1 MTAAVLDLKLPKY
14 FPSDLELPL
23 PPEHKTWHTERLCPT
38 LLAYALDTDRA
49 LFIAQLH
56 HWLQYEDFGVYKHG
70 WHWIWNT
77 EWEWQEQFPWWSED
91 KTGHIRRSLER
102 EGYVV
107 SNNFSRT
114 PLNRTKYSTLD
125 YYKIALETGWNP
137 LVLDLS
143 RDYPHP
149 PQFVK
154 GQRQRGRHRS
164 DQVELVYSD
173 TEENPEPS
181 LSDDSAKIQNLS
193 RSDAK
198 VDSVKNQLST
208 IYKKN
213 SLSTKNRTDRI
224 KRESDLC
231 ESVIP
236 SGNQDSDGFDP
247 WLDVDNDSQV
257 VAEPPKSHSSK
268 PESKGWDKY
277 SAPVAGQFAKSEQ
290 QNKGQQTKPVKQ
302 VEMEREPYEWEIAL
316 NRPYDVFL
324 RWWADRKY
332 VPQGGR
338 WEADALG
345 NAYSEFYNNPHKVTA
360 VIFPQFLEFMQQVA
374 SNQNQARFAGLK
386 VILPSCFKVLPIPT
400 HENVQQLMANIQVLI
415 DDDAQ
420 VADRQEIATPSCNQ
434 SISFEQAT
442 DTSIAPLPEL
452 TPVEALPPAN
462 NPLTLEEQVKIKQIQ
477 WRNVPLLRGVIT
489 EWVNKTDCVVLG
501 SNGPELAPSIDPGD
515 KEPKS
520 PTKSP
525 EPLDPAPLAPPDE
538 ADSSKESAPD
548 EAGTAQ
554 KTGLEPTV
562 AKESGFN
569 STANEPDSD
578 EYLEPPDPKDFTP
591 PRGEPV

>member
-1 MTAAVLDLKLPKY
+1 MSAIPQY
-14 FPSDLELPL
+14 FPDNLDLPL
-23 PPEHKTWHTERLCPT
+23 PTSHKTWHTERLCPP
-38 LLAYALDTDRA
+38 LLAYALGTDQA

-137 LVLDLS
+137 LGLDLS

-173 TEENPEPS
+173 TSENPEPS

-198 VDSVKNQLST
+198 VDSGKNQLST

-213 SLSTKNRTDRI
+213 SLSTKKRI
-224 KRESDLC
+224 SKIERESDLC
-231 ESVIP
+231 DSVIP
-236 SGNQDSDGFDP
+236 SGNEDSDGFDP
-247 WLDVDNDSQV
+247 WLEVDNDSQV
-257 VAEPPKSHSSK
+257 LDSQPLSHSSK
-268 PESKGWDKY
+268 PESKGQDKY
-277 SAPVAGQFAKSEQ
+277 SAPVAGQFVKSEQ
-290 QNKGQQTKPVKQ
+290 PNKQPQTREKPELNERGPYTTQFSDNREVNASEAPARYDRVHCRTKPVKQ

-332 VPQGGR
+332 VPQEGK
-338 WEADALG
+338 WAADALG

-400 HENVQQLMANIQVLI
+400 KENVQQLMANIQVLI

-420 VADRQEIATPSCNQ
+420 VASRQGIATPSCNQ
-434 SISFEQAT
+434 SISYEQAT
-442 DTSIAPLPEL
+442 DTSIAPLQSL

-515 KEPKS
+515 YEPKS

-525 EPLDPAPLAPPDE
+525 EPLDPAPLAPPAE
-538 ADSSKESAPD
+538 ADIKSA
-548 EAGTAQ
+548 
-554 KTGLEPTV
+554 
-562 AKESGFN
+562 
-569 STANEPDSD
+569 
-578 EYLEPPDPKDFTP
+578 
-591 PRGEPV
+591 